1 MSLRIPQVVSTDGD
15 FPIKDCSKTS
25 LTAGTVTDRDFL
37 RAKTCASNYNAVQD
51 GDLLTVK
58 TI

>member
-37 RAKTCASNYNAVQD
+37 RASNYNAVQD